1 MKKLGRAKVKQTVKT
16 YTMITMAVA
25 VLVVGNYFFKF
36 PNKFTFGGVTG
47 LAIVIQ
53 EVTSLSAGTINLIIN
68 WALILL
74 GFIFLGKGF
83 GMKTVYATVLIS
95 GGISL
100 MEIWFPMAK
109 PLTDQPLLE
118 LLFAVFLPAFG
129 SAILFNIG
137 ASSGGTDIVA
147 MILRKYTRVELGMAL
162 FLSDV
167 LITALAFLVFD
178 TTSALFS
185 VLGLAIKSLAV
196 DIVIENINLHKYF
209 SIICDEPN
217 EICDYITHDLN
228 RSATVIQGEGAFLH
242 KDKFVILT
250 VLSRGQAVQLR
261 GFIREVQPTAF
272 LLITNSSEIIGKGF
286 NSSV

>member
-1 MKKLGRAKVKQTVKT
+1 MRKLRKSKVKATVKT
-16 YTMITMAVA
+16 YTMITLAVA

-167 LITALAFLVFD
+167 LITAMAFLVFD

-196 DIVIENINLHKYF
+196 DLVIENINLHKYF
-209 SIICDEPN
+209 SIICDEPH
-217 EICDYITHDLN
+217 EICDYITHDLR
-228 RSATVIQGEGAFLH
+228 RSATVVQGEGAFLH

-261 GFIREVQPTAF
+261 SFIKEVQPTAF
-272 LLITNSSEIIGKGF
+272 VLITNSSEIIGKGF
-286 NSSV
+286 NSSI